1 MIAQPPLA
9 LALAS
14 LALGGC
20 TLPEGGSERPARRD
34 SIHAVESA
42 RYMEALIRRDSVR
55 ALRATFSDSA
65 LQPLGFQDLDSLMH
79 RVREFGEEH
88 SNMPPGSRRLEFE
101 RRFPGALT
109 PFDAWSEWRR
119 IEFGD
124 DETPE
129 RLRLLMRGL
138 SGDGSNS
145 ATTSSR
151 SSRYQL
157 FTECAPVKL
166 SRFGVTAAF
175 TGTAGVREM
184 AESRLR
190 AARIWGGREDDD
202 GEADPLI
209 LHIDYGSTRATFRK
223 EVWDPLSGE
232 FYISEVWTRVLLGA
246 DLEAEESQRAST
258 LTDRFI
264 LNYLRVNEEACQ

>member
-1 MIAQPPLA
+1 
-9 LALAS
+9 
-14 LALGGC
+14 
-20 TLPEGGSERPARRD
+20 
-34 SIHAVESA
+34 
-42 RYMEALIRRDSVR
+42 
-55 ALRATFSDSA
+55 
-65 LQPLGFQDLDSLMH
+65 
-79 RVREFGEEH
+79 
-88 SNMPPGSRRLEFE
+88 
-101 RRFPGALT
+101 
-109 PFDAWSEWRR
+109 
-119 IEFGD
+119 
-124 DETPE
+124 
-129 RLRLLMRGL
+129 MRGL

-223 EVWDPLSGE
+223 EVWDPLSSE
-232 FYISEVWTRVLLGA
+232 FYISEVWTGVLLGA

>member
-1 MIAQPPLA
+1 MSSPASSCLA
-9 LALAS
+9 PDPT
-14 LALGGC
+14 GEPC
-20 TLPEGGSERPARRD
+20 SER
-34 SIHAVESA
+34 
-42 RYMEALIRRDSVR
+42 IRRRRSAPYEAMPRGGR
-55 ALRATFSDSA
+55 AAFSDSA
-65 LQPLGFQDLDSLMH
+65 LQPLGFQDLDSLMD

-166 SRFGVTAAF
+166 SRWPVSVHRGCGLLAA
-175 TGTAGVREM
+175 A
-184 AESRLR
+184 
-190 AARIWGGREDDD
+190 
-202 GEADPLI
+202 
-209 LHIDYGSTRATFRK
+209 LH
-223 EVWDPLSGE
+223 
-232 FYISEVWTRVLLGA
+232 
-246 DLEAEESQRAST
+246 
-258 LTDRFI
+258 
-264 LNYLRVNEEACQ
+264 

>member
-1 MIAQPPLA
+1 MIAQTPLA
-9 LALAS
+9 LTLAS

-20 TLPEGGSERPARRD
+20 TLPEGGSERLARRD

-55 ALRATFSDSA
+55 ALRAAFSDSA
-65 LQPLGFQDLDSLMH
+65 LQPLGFQDLDSLVN

-101 RRFPGALT
+101 RRFLGALT
-109 PFDAWSEWRR
+109 PLDAWSEWRR

-124 DETPE
+124 DETP
-129 RLRLLMRGL
+129 
-138 SGDGSNS
+138 
-145 ATTSSR
+145 SR

-166 SRFGVTAAF
+166 SRFGVM
-175 TGTAGVREM
+175 TAGVREM
-184 AESRLR
+184 AESRLQ

>member
-1 MIAQPPLA
+1 ML
-9 LALAS
+9 
-14 LALGGC
+14 
-20 TLPEGGSERPARRD
+20 
-34 SIHAVESA
+34 
-42 RYMEALIRRDSVR
+42 
-55 ALRATFSDSA
+55 
-65 LQPLGFQDLDSLMH
+65 
-79 RVREFGEEH
+79 
-88 SNMPPGSRRLEFE
+88 PGSRRLEFE

-109 PFDAWSEWRR
+109 PYDAWSEWLR

-124 DETPE
+124 DETP
-129 RLRLLMRGL
+129 
-138 SGDGSNS
+138 
-145 ATTSSR
+145 SR

-166 SRFGVTAAF
+166 SRFGAAAF
-175 TGTAGVREM
+175 PGTAGVREM

-223 EVWDPLSGE
+223 EVWDPLSSE
-232 FYISEVWTRVLLGA
+232 FYISEVWTGVLLGA
-246 DLEAEESQRAST
+246 DLEAEASQRAST

>member
-1 MIAQPPLA
+1 MIAQTPLA

-20 TLPEGGSERPARRD
+20 TLPEGGSERLARRD
-34 SIHAVESA
+34 SIHAVKSA

-55 ALRATFSDSA
+55 ALRAAFSDSA
-65 LQPLGFQDLDSLMH
+65 LQPLGFQDLDSLVN

-124 DETPE
+124 DETP
-129 RLRLLMRGL
+129 
-138 SGDGSNS
+138 
-145 ATTSSR
+145 SR

-166 SRFGVTAAF
+166 SRFGVTAF

-184 AESRLR
+184 AESCLR

-202 GEADPLI
+202 GETDPLI